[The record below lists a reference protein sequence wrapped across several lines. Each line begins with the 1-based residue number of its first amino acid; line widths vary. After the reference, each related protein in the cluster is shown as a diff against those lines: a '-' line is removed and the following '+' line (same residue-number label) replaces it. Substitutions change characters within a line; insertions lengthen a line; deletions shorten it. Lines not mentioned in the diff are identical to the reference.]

1 MEQLSNKVNEQK
13 QLESPGFYF
22 FLRFSTPSLICQL
35 HDKQPNLLF
44 PPHLSY
50 RTSEPDWWWQT
61 TLQLGDS
68 LLASRCHLLL
78 PKVPWHKEQSNAC
91 ASTTDR
97 HHPRQRNT
105 TVSSGREQEWLQ
117 AAECL
122 ALSRSRVQPSHPL
135 LPSQL
140 PTFSPFNTHSF
151 STRPLNDEKFPA
163 RGHGSNGLLKR
174 NAIPYSR
181 RTSSFFSPW
190 GGRIIVQ
197 PGRKKKKK
205 KPSPKPVVIILNK
218 RPKGFGQ
225 ENPKFKRIITPRD
238 LSLKL
243 SH

>member
-1 MEQLSNKVNEQK
+1 MSRN
-13 QLESPGFYF
+13 
-22 FLRFSTPSLICQL
+22 SL
-35 HDKQPNLLF
+35 NLLGF
-44 PPHLSY
+44 IFSWGSPHLPWSVSSVTNSPICY
-50 RTSEPDWWWQT
+50 SLPISPTGPQSLTDGET
-61 TLQLGDS
+61 TLQFGDS
-68 LLASRCHLLL
+68 LQASRCHLLL
-78 PKVPWHKEQSNAC
+78 PKVPWHKGQSNAC
-91 ASTTDR
+91 ASATNR

-151 STRPLNDEKFPA
+151 STRPLSDEKFPA

-181 RTSSFFSPW
+181 QTSSFFSPW

-205 KPSPKPVVIILNK
+205 KTSPKPVVIILNK

-225 ENPKFKRIITPRD
+225 ENPKFKRIITPRV